1 MKQQFEKYETN
12 LMKSVLLF
20 SFWACI
26 SGIFLT
32 FGDLQSDFSEFQVS
46 SWLIPWVENIEN
58 SSPKTGLV

>member
-1 MKQQFEKYETN
+1 
-12 LMKSVLLF
+12 MKSLLLF

-58 SSPKTGLV
+58 SSPKTGLE